1 MMYIISILLLSNC
14 LGLFFMYMTR
24 DCRNI
29 QSRTE
34 REYKMLVEDQMESK
48 NIK

>member
-1 MMYIISILLLSNC
+1 MMYIISILIFSNC

-34 REYKMLVEDQMESK
+34 REYKMLVENQIDSK
-48 NIK
+48 K